1 MRPSPRF
8 LPAAILATSVGLGVL
23 YAAGPALARL
33 LSEGARENA
42 SASSKDDAATVFAR
56 AEGLRKDLR
65 YGDAATA
72 YAKVIER
79 EPYRREARFHHAWC
93 LAAAGERE
101 AFYGVMQDLVIS
113 EAKLSVDLLDSPVA
127 KVWLSEPRF
136 AALVREA
143 HAQAKD

>member
-8 LPAAILATSVGLGVL
+8 LPATILATSVGLGVL
-23 YAAGPALARL
+23 YAAGPALARV
-33 LSEGARENA
+33 LSAGAWESA

-56 AEGLRKDLR
+56 AEELRKNLR
-65 YGDAATA
+65 YREAATA

-79 EPYRREARFHHAWC
+79 EPYRREARFQHAWC
-93 LAAAGERE
+93 LAAAGERD

-113 EAKLSVDLLDSPVA
+113 EAKLSVDLLDSTVA
-127 KVWLSEPRF
+127 KAWLSEPQF

-143 HAQAKD
+143 HAQAMD

>member
-8 LPAAILATSVGLGVL
+8 LPATILATSVGLGVL
-23 YAAGPALARL
+23 YAAGPALARVF
-33 LSEGARENA
+33 SAGAWESA

-56 AEGLRKDLR
+56 AEELRKNLR
-65 YGDAATA
+65 YREAATA

-79 EPYRREARFHHAWC
+79 EPYRREARFQHAWC
-93 LAAAGERE
+93 LAAAGERD

-113 EAKLSVDLLDSPVA
+113 EAKLSVDLLDSTVA
-127 KVWLSEPRF
+127 KAWLSEPRF

-143 HAQAKD
+143 HAQAMD